1 MNSRRG
7 KKKVDDLH
15 YHTDLSFNIS
25 MRKLRGKIG
34 DLHCN
39 TDLSFFFLRF

>member
-25 MRKLRGKIG
+25 MRKLGGRKKIG
-34 DLHCN
+34 DLHYH
-39 TDLSFFFLRF
+39 TDLS